1 MGAVVI
7 IIDLIKEFVLPKNTY
22 KRENFWYLLRKGL
35 AYLSYIPI
43 TKYYQITRRNKR
55 FKYQCIEYEYL
66 YNLYNATWRNERA
79 VELPIVFRYAY
90 FMSLDRGREIG
101 WFTGYNDCSI
111 LEIGN
116 VTSHYTN
123 YGLQWGMNT
132 ALPDAIVDKY
142 EHGWGVKNEDIVT
155 FKPKEKYD
163 LVISI
168 STLEHVGIDE
178 EPPNP
183 SKLIEALFNIK
194 KNILKPGG
202 TMLATVPVGYNGC
215 LDQLLT
221 LEPDLFTSI
230 HCMWRKSHRSLD
242 WIEVEWTPHLI
253 KGARVDVKSGYGST
267 LIAILEMRNEDN

>member
-1 MGAVVI
+1 MI
-7 IIDLIKEFVLPKNTY
+7 IIDLIKEFVLTKNTY

-35 AYLSYIPI
+35 AYLSYIPL

-55 FKYQCIEYEYL
+55 FKYQGSNHRYFYE
-66 YNLYNATWRNERA
+66 LYNATWRNERA
-79 VELPIVFRYAY
+79 VEIPIVELAIFNYT
-90 FMSLDRGREIG
+90 MKQLGSGEEIR
-101 WFTGYNDCSI
+101 T

-116 VTSHYTN
+116 VLSHYVRTWHDT
-123 YGLQWGMNT
+123 L
-132 ALPDAIVDKY
+132 DKY
-142 EHGWGVKNEDIVT
+142 EKSHGIINEDITT

-178 EPPNP
+178 TPPNP

-221 LEPDLFTSI
+221 LEPDLFSSI
-230 HCMWRKSHRSLD
+230 HCMWRKNHTSLD

-267 LIAILEMRNEDN
+267 LIAILEMQNEDN

>member
-1 MGAVVI
+1 MI
-7 IIDLIKEFVLPKNTY
+7 IVDLIKEFVLTKNTY

-43 TKYYQITRRNKR
+43 TKYYQITRKTKT
-55 FKYQCIEYEYL
+55 FKFQSEEYRY
-66 YNLYNATWRNERA
+66 YYALYNATWRNERA
-79 VELPIVFRYAY
+79 VEIPVVVDYILSQNLHVSA
-90 FMSLDRGREIG
+90 EV
-101 WFTGYNDCSI
+101 

-116 VTSHYTN
+116 VISHY
-123 YGLQWGMNT
+123 YGGMWG
-132 ALPDAIVDKY
+132 DIIDKY
-142 EHGWGVKNEDIVT
+142 EKSQGIINEDITT

-163 LVISI
+163 IVISI

-183 SKLIEALFNIK
+183 SKLIEALFNIR

-230 HCMWRKSHRSLD
+230 HCMWRKSHKSLD

-267 LIAILEMRNEDN
+267 LIAILEMKNEDN